1 MTGPV
6 SPYRPFRT
14 WTPLLDPNTLPRGAV
29 LVFAPHPDDEVIGC
43 GGAIA
48 FHVARGDPVHV
59 IHLTGGEAGDPKGLA
74 GGDLVAV
81 RRREAREAA
90 AVLGVKEIVALGFS
104 DGRLAPNEELIARLV
119 KEIDRVCPAVAY
131 APSPLECHP
140 DHLAAS
146 FAAAAALAKA
156 PIVVRLLT
164 FEVNHPTIA
173 SFLLDV
179 TPWIDVKRAAL
190 AKFASQQ
197 RYNDLIGKR
206 LGLAYARTINIALP
220 GIEYV
225 EAFLE
230 VEPARMPELWHDL
243 AELHRKYG
251 LP

>member
-1 MTGPV
+1 MT
-6 SPYRPFRT
+6 SRPYRPFRT
-14 WTPLLDPNTLPRGAV
+14 WTPLVDPRTIPRGPV
-29 LVFAPHPDDEVIGC
+29 VVFSPHPDDEVIGC
-43 GGAIA
+43 GGALA

-59 IHLTGGEAGDPKGLA
+59 VHLTGGEAGDPRKLA
-74 GGDLVAV
+74 GDDLVAV

-90 AVLGVKEIVALGFS
+90 QVLGLKELVALDFE
-104 DGRLAPNEELIARLV
+104 DGKLEPNDAMVARMAEEV
-119 KEIDRVCPAVAY
+119 TRVAPAVVY

-146 FAAAAALAKA
+146 FASAAALVRAGSNA
-156 PIVVRLLT
+156 RLLL
-164 FEVNHPTIA
+164 FEVNHPTLA

-179 TPWIDVKRAAL
+179 TPWIDVKREAL

-206 LGLAYARTINIALP
+206 LGLAYSRTINIDLP

-230 VEPARMPELWHDL
+230 VAPARMPELWDDL
-243 AELHRKYG
+243 AQLHSKYG

>member
-1 MTGPV
+1 MTNR
-6 SPYRPFRT
+6 PYRPFRS
-14 WTPLLDPNTLPRGAV
+14 WTPLVDPRTIPRGPV
-29 LVFAPHPDDEVIGC
+29 VVFSPHPDDEVIGC
-43 GGAIA
+43 GGALA

-59 IHLTGGEAGDPKGLA
+59 VHLTGGEAGDPKKLA
-74 GGDLVAV
+74 GDDLVAV

-90 AVLGVKEIVALGFS
+90 QVLGLKELVALDFE
-104 DGRLAPNEELIARLV
+104 DGRLEPGEALVARMAEEVARV
-119 KEIDRVCPAVAY
+119 GPAVVY

-140 DHLAAS
+140 DHLAAG
-146 FAAAAALAKA
+146 FAAAAALVRAGSA
-156 PIVVRLLT
+156 ARLLL
-164 FEVNHPTIA
+164 FEVNHPTLA

-179 TPWIDVKRAAL
+179 TPWIDVKREAL

-230 VEPARMPELWHDL
+230 IEPAQMPELWHDL
-243 AELHRKYG
+243 AELHRKYK

>member
-1 MTGPV
+1 MSDDGAF
-6 SPYRPFRT
+6 RPFRS
-14 WTPLLDPNTLPRGAV
+14 WTPLVDPRTIPQGPV
-29 LVFAPHPDDEVIGC
+29 LVVSPHPDDEVIGC

-48 FHVARGDPVHV
+48 FHVSRGDPVHV
-59 IHLTGGEAGDPKGLA
+59 VHLTGGEGGDPQGLM
-74 GGDLVAV
+74 GGDLVAL

-90 AVLGVKEIVALGFS
+90 AVLGVKEIVALGFP
-104 DGRLAPNEELIARLV
+104 DGGLTPSAELVDRLAGEV
-119 KEIDRVCPAVAY
+119 KRVAPTVAY

-146 FAAAAALAKA
+146 RAAAAALASA
-156 PIVVRLLT
+156 SSPARLLM

-173 SFLLDV
+173 SFLLDI
-179 TPWIDVKRAAL
+179 TPWIDKKREAL

-225 EAFLE
+225 EAFME
-230 VEPARMPELWHDL
+230 VRPERMPELWQDL
-243 AELHRKYG
+243 AELHRKYA

>member
-1 MTGPV
+1 VTGADGW
-6 SPYRPFRT
+6 RPFRT
-14 WTPLLDPNTLPRGAV
+14 WTPLLDPATLPRGPV
-29 LVFAPHPDDEVIGC
+29 LVVAPHPDDEVIGC

-48 FHVARGDPVHV
+48 LHAGRGDPVHV
-59 IHLTGGEAGDPKGLA
+59 VHVTGGEAGDPQRLA
-74 GGDLVAV
+74 GDDLVAV

-90 AVLGVKEIVALGFS
+90 ELLGVRELVALPFP
-104 DGRLAPNEELIARLV
+104 DGGLAPTDELVGKLRDEALRIGAV
-119 KEIDRVCPAVAY
+119 VAY

-140 DHLAAS
+140 DHLAVS
-146 FAAAAALAKA
+146 VAAAAALASSGRA
-156 PIVVRLLT
+156 VRLLMY
-164 FEVNHPTIA
+164 EVNHPTIA

-179 TPWIDVKRAAL
+179 TPWIDVKREAL

-206 LGLAYARTINIALP
+206 LGLAYSRTINIDLP

-230 VEPARMPELWHDL
+230 VDPARMPELWRDL
-243 AELHRKYG
+243 AELHRRYG